1 MTLRSMKNEKSTNDN
16 SSFLTTQSSLSEA
29 PCTFA
34 GPIAAL
40 LPHILLMQVSLMA
53 AGLTGSEIIRIGNQV
68 SEQVRQG
75 ANICNLTIGDFDS
88 NIFPIPASL
97 NAGITQAYQAG
108 HTNYPPAA
116 GMAELRQSV
125 ADFLKT
131 RQGLDYSPNDI
142 LVAGGSR
149 PLIYA
154 TYRALVDPGD
164 RVIFP
169 LPSWNNNHYCHLTG
183 ATQVAVPTRPENN
196 FMPTAAD
203 LAPHLAGATLLALC
217 SPLNPTGTVFTK
229 AGLEEICDLVLA
241 ENKRRGPDEKPLYV
255 LYDQIYWLLT
265 FGNTEHYDPVSLRPE
280 LRDYVVYID
289 GISKCFAATGVRVGY
304 SFGPP
309 AIIEKMK
316 SILGHVGAWAP
327 KAEQVA
333 TAHFLPETAAV
344 NNFIAGMK
352 SGLQGSLQALF
363 NGLKDLQ
370 AQGYPVDAVAPAGA
384 IYLTAKIDVLGRTAP
399 DGTVL
404 STSKELTSYL
414 ISEAKLALVPFS
426 AFGSPASEPWFR
438 ASVGAETV
446 ESIQAA
452 LPRLRAALDKLK

>member
-1 MTLRSMKNEKSTNDN
+1 
-16 SSFLTTQSSLSEA
+16 
-29 PCTFA
+29 
-34 GPIAAL
+34 
-40 LPHILLMQVSLMA
+40 MA
-53 AGLTGSEIIRIGNQV
+53 AGLSGSEIIRIGNQV

-75 ANICNLTIGDFDS
+75 ANICNLTIGDFDPK
-88 NIFPIPASL
+88 IFPIPAALST
-97 NAGITQAYQAG
+97 GITEAYQQG

-116 GMAELRQSV
+116 GIVELRQAVS
-125 ADFLKT
+125 DFLKI

-154 TYRALVDPGD
+154 TYRTLVDPGD
-164 RVIFP
+164 RVVFP

-183 ATQVAVPTRPENN
+183 AVPVAVPTQPENN

-203 LAPHLAGATLLALC
+203 LAPHLPGATMLALC

-241 ENKRRGPDEKPLYV
+241 ENQRRGPDEKPLYI

-265 FGNTEHYDPVSLRPE
+265 FGDTQHFDPVSLRPA

-304 SFGPP
+304 GFGPP

-333 TAHFLPETAAV
+333 TAHFLPQTAAV
-344 NNFIAGMK
+344 DQYIADMK
-352 SGLQGSLQALF
+352 RKLQDSLQVFFDGLLAL
-363 NGLKDLQ
+363 KAD
-370 AQGYPVDAVAPAGA
+370 GYPVDAVSPAGA
-384 IYLTAKIDVLGRTAP
+384 IYLTVKIDVLGRTTP
-399 DGTVL
+399 GGQVL
-404 STSKELTSYL
+404 ATTAELTSYL

-426 AFGSPASEPWFR
+426 AFGSSASEPWFR

-446 ESIQAA
+446 ESVQAA
-452 LPRLRAALDKLK
+452 LPRLRAALDKL

>member
-1 MTLRSMKNEKSTNDN
+1 
-16 SSFLTTQSSLSEA
+16 
-29 PCTFA
+29 
-34 GPIAAL
+34 
-40 LPHILLMQVSLMA
+40 MQVSKMA
-53 AGLTGSEIIRIGNQV
+53 AGLSGSEIIRIGNQV

-75 ANICNLTIGDFDS
+75 ANICNLTIGDFDPK
-88 NIFPIPASL
+88 IFPIPAEL
-97 NAGITQAYQAG
+97 NSGITQAYQQG
-108 HTNYPPAA
+108 LTNYPPAA
-116 GMAELRQSV
+116 GMGELREAVSE
-125 ADFLKT
+125 FLKT
-131 RQGLDYSPNDI
+131 RQGLDYGPNDI

-164 RVIFP
+164 RVVFP

-183 ATQVAVPTRPENN
+183 ATQVAVPTQPEND

-203 LAPHLAGATLLALC
+203 LAPHLPGATLLALC

-241 ENKRRGPDEKPLYV
+241 ENKRRGADEKPLYV

-265 FGNTEHYDPVSLRPE
+265 FGETQHFDPISLRPE
-280 LRDYVVYID
+280 LRPYVVYID

-304 SFGPP
+304 SFGPT
-309 AIIEKMK
+309 AIIDKMK

-333 TAHFLPETAAV
+333 TAHFLPEAGAV
-344 NNFIAGMK
+344 DSFISDMK
-352 SGLQGSLQALF
+352 TQLQGSLQALF
-363 NGLKDLQ
+363 EGLKDLQ
-370 AQGYPVDAVAPAGA
+370 SQGYPVDAVAPAGA

-404 STSKELTSYL
+404 ATTAELTSYL

-446 ESIQAA
+446 ESVLAA
-452 LPRLRAALDKLK
+452 LPRLRAALDKIK